1 MINRTDLAV
10 EAAMSEKSYTKGIKS
25 EEYYKNNLVV
35 TETEVD
41 AQAGERIGKSAGRY
55 VTVFAKDLFSGT
67 QTDSYSEVLT
77 ELLKDFLP
85 DTGLVLVVG
94 LGNREITPDALGPFV
109 AERVLA
115 TRHLSDEMPD
125 ILPDLRAVASL
136 STGVLA
142 QTGIETAE
150 IIKAICERIHPKAVV
165 AIDAL
170 AARDA
175 ERLLTTI
182 QFSDTGIQPGAGV
195 MNKRAEISERT
206 LNIPVIALGVPTV
219 VDAYRVSGEQNTT
232 TAPLM
237 VTPKD
242 IDVMTRRA
250 SDLIALSLNCAL
262 QTKLSAEDIA
272 FLAM

>member
-10 EAAMSEKSYTKGIKS
+10 EATMAEKDYTNGIKTK
-25 EEYYKNNLVV
+25 EYYKNNLFI
-35 TETEVD
+35 TETQLDKE
-41 AQAGERIGKSAGRY
+41 AGERIGKAEGKY
-55 VTVFAKDLFSGT
+55 VTVYAKDLFGGIETENYSKIL
-67 QTDSYSEVLT
+67 TDLI
-77 ELLKDFLP
+77 KDFLP
-85 DTGLVLVVG
+85 EKGLVLIVG
-94 LGNREITPDALGPFV
+94 LGNREITPDALGPLV

-136 STGVLA
+136 TTGVLA

-150 IIKAICERIHPKAVV
+150 IIKAVCERISPSAVI

-175 ERLLTTI
+175 ERLLTTV
-182 QFSDTGIQPGAGV
+182 QFSNTGIQPGAGV
-195 MNKRAEISERT
+195 MNKRAEISKST
-206 LNIPVIALGVPTV
+206 LNVPVIALGVPTV
-219 VDAYRVSGEQNTT
+219 VDAYKVSGEENSGM
-232 TAPLM
+232 APLM

-250 SDLIALSLNCAL
+250 ADLLSLSLNCAL
-262 QTKLSAEDIA
+262 QGSLSSDEIK

>member
-10 EAAMSEKSYTKGIKS
+10 EAAMSEKSYTNGIKS
-25 EEYYKNNLVV
+25 KEYYKNNLAV

>member
-10 EAAMSEKSYTKGIKS
+10 EAAMSEKSYTNGIKS
-25 EEYYKNNLVV
+25 REYYKNNLAV

-85 DTGLVLVVG
+85 ETGLVLVVG

-219 VDAYRVSGEQNTT
+219 VDAYKVSGEQNTT